1 MVELTDNS
9 LMPFGKFKGDK
20 LANIPAWYLLKIRE
34 EYQLFDNLKKY
45 IDDNKEALLAEKKRA
60 DRQMRR

>member
-9 LMPFGKFKGDK
+9 LMPFGKFNGDK
-20 LANIPAWYLLKIRE
+20 LGNLPAWYLLKIRDE
-34 EYQLFDNLKKY
+34 CQLFDNMKKY
-45 IDDNKEALLAEKKRA
+45 IDDKKDALIAEKKRA

>member
-45 IDDNKEALLAEKKRA
+45 IDDNKEALIAEKKRA